1 MSQRTLR
8 YKNYF
13 KMEKEKKKIIP
24 FNKPFVDQ
32 SVAEYLHKVFDSG
45 KLSGDG
51 TFCKEVEGELER
63 LFCMKNALLTTSCT
77 HAMEIA
83 TMILNFKPGDEV
95 IVPSFTFVSTANAV
109 LRAGGTPVFCEIN
122 DKTCTLDTNDVEKR
136 ITSKTKAIFPVHYA
150 GVSAEMDE
158 ILELAKLHNLYV
170 IEDAAQGVNAKYKGK
185 YLGTI
190 GHMGAYSF
198 HDTKNYVSGEGGAF
212 ITNDEE
218 IARRAEII
226 REKGTNR
233 ANFLRGEV
241 DKYTW
246 VDCGSSYVLSDIL
259 AAVLR
264 CQLDQLEQ
272 IQQRRSQI
280 HNLYMEGLKV
290 LEQRE
295 FLRLPIIPE
304 YCESNYHIFYLLLQ
318 SEERRNGLMKYL
330 KEEGVG
336 ATFHYIPLHSS
347 PYAMNSLGT
356 KGLRLSVTDRVASTL
371 LRLPIYPHLSDEDVN
386 YVIEKVTKYF
396 RC

>member
-1 MSQRTLR
+1 MEQNK
-8 YKNYF
+8 KNN
-13 KMEKEKKKIIP
+13 IP
-24 FNKPFVDQ
+24 FNKPFIDQ
-32 SVAEYLHKVFDSG
+32 TVADYLHKVFDSG

-51 TFCKEVEGELER
+51 VFCKEVETELER
-63 LFCMKNALLTTSCT
+63 LFGMKHALLTTSCT

-83 TMILNFKPGDEV
+83 TMILDLKPGDEV

-122 DKTCTLDTNDVEKR
+122 DKTFTLEPSDLEKR

-158 ILELAKLHNLYV
+158 ILSLAKAHNLYV

-212 ITNDEE
+212 ITNDEA

-264 CQLDQLEQ
+264 CQLDKLEQ
-272 IQQRRSQI
+272 IQQRRKQI
-280 HNLYMEGLKV
+280 HNLYVNGLKE

-295 FLRLPIIPE
+295 LLRLPIIPE
-304 YCESNYHIFYLLLQ
+304 YYESNYHIFCILLRN
-318 SEERRNGLMKYL
+318 EDERNRLMKNL
-330 KEEGVG
+330 KEAGVG

-347 PYAMNSLGT
+347 PYAVNSLGT
-356 KGLRLSVTDRVASTL
+356 KDIRLPVTDRVASTL
-371 LRLPIYPHLSDEDVN
+371 LRLPIYPHLSDEDVF
-386 YVIEKVTKYF
+386 YVIENVKKSIHHG
-396 RC
+396 

>member
-1 MSQRTLR
+1 
-8 YKNYF
+8 
-13 KMEKEKKKIIP
+13 MEKEKKKLIP
-24 FNKPFVDQ
+24 FNKPFVDK
-32 SVAEYLHKVFDSG
+32 SVAEYLKKVFDLG

-51 TFCKEVEGELER
+51 IYCKEVESELER
-63 LFCMKNALLTTSCT
+63 LFGMKHALLTTSCT

-83 TMILNFKPGDEV
+83 AMILNLKPGDEV

-109 LRAGGTPVFCEIN
+109 LRAGGTPVFCEI
-122 DKTCTLDTNDVEKR
+122 KYETCTLDPIDVEKR

-158 ILELAKLHNLYV
+158 IVELAKKNNLYV

-190 GHMGAYSF
+190 GQMGAYSF

-212 ITNDEE
+212 ITNDED
-218 IARRAEII
+218 ISRCAEII

-264 CQLDQLEQ
+264 CQLDNLEQ
-272 IQQRRSQI
+272 IQQRRKQI
-280 HNLYMEGLKV
+280 HYLYLDGLKE

-295 FLRLPIIPE
+295 LLRLPIIPE
-304 YCESNYHIFYLLLQ
+304 YCESNYHIFYILQQ
-318 SEERRNGLMKYL
+318 SEEKRNGLMKHL
-330 KEEGVG
+330 KEAGIG

-347 PYAMNSLGT
+347 PYAVNSLGT
-356 KGLRLSVTDRVASTL
+356 KGVRLPVTDKVACTL
-371 LRLPIYPHLSDEDVN
+371 LRLPIYPHLTDEDVF
-386 YVIEKVTKYF
+386 YVIETVQQFFKK
-396 RC
+396 